1 MKKEK
6 LLMLAMV
13 LVIGMPKTCTA
24 DIVAYW
30 NFDEGFGATIGGP
43 QFDLSPVNGPTAGIA
58 EGRFGNAASFVR
70 ANSQFAFVGNP
81 VITPNS
87 SFSYSAWF
95 NFPGTIN
102 GAERHFVLETTSGPE
117 PSDNAWTAS
126 LGLRQNATL
135 GQYAEFFTHPSL
147 SFGSVPF
154 QAGWN
159 NAIVTYDANG
169 GSEPGTGLMRSFFN
183 GVLIGTADNR
193 TITNTGG
200 LVIGGHRM
208 GTGRNFNGF
217 IDDVA
222 FFDHVLT
229 PEQIGRL
236 QSMPADMAMIPEP
249 GSAAILMT
257 FAGVALLRRKR

>member
-6 LLMLAMV
+6 LLMLAIV
-13 LVIGMPKTCTA
+13 LVIGMAKTCSA

-30 NFDEGFGATIGGP
+30 SFDDGFDATVGGP
-43 QFDLSPVNGPTAGIA
+43 QFNLSPVNGPTAGTA
-58 EGRFGNAASFVR
+58 EGRFGNAASFTR
-70 ANSQFAFVGNP
+70 AQSQYAFVGRS
-81 VITPNS
+81 VIGDNA

-95 NFPGTIN
+95 NFPGTIA
-102 GAERHFVLETTSGPE
+102 GSDRHFILETTSGPE

-169 GSEPGTGLMRSFFN
+169 GTTPGTGLMRSYFN
-183 GVLIGTADNR
+183 GVLVGTAER
-193 TITNTGG
+193 PGITPTQG

-208 GTGRNFNGF
+208 GTGRNLDGF
-217 IDDVA
+217 VDDVA

-229 PEQIGRL
+229 SEQIGRL
-236 QSMPADMAMIPEP
+236 QLMPANMAMIPEP
-249 GSAAILMT
+249 GSAAVLMT
-257 FAGVALLRRKR
+257 VAGVALLRRKR